1 MSQEATWVGR
11 PLPQKGAAEKATGR
25 ARYLDDITLPGM
37 LHAKILRSPHAHA
50 RLLGIDTRAARE
62 LPGVR
67 AVLTGIDCPPI
78 PFGLDQPDTYV
89 LAREKVRYQGE
100 EVAAVAAET
109 PEIAQRALELIKVD
123 YGPLPAVFDPAEALQ
138 EGAPLLH
145 ERYPGNLAKAYA
157 IERND
162 YDAVLASCDRVFTEE
177 FQSSRVTPCYLEPFG
192 AIAQWEPGGRL
203 TIISGLQAAFQAR
216 AEIAKALGLA
226 PSQVRVQVP
235 SIGGAFG
242 GKIWIRNFHPLV
254 ALLAKAAGR
263 PVKYVMTRDEEFLAS
278 RVRVPARIKV
288 TLGFMNDGTMRCKGM
303 EILADNG
310 AYNWAAPK
318 IMLNMS
324 MRTDCLYRFQASR
337 TQSRL
342 AYTNTTPTSGFRGY
356 GNAQAHFALESMIDH
371 CARQLGL
378 DPLAVRLKNASRQG
392 DVTLHGW
399 QLRSCGLGECLQKA
413 AAMIQGDRLP
423 RQSADGRYKRGIG
436 IACMNHVSGNR
447 GGKNF
452 DGSSAMLRF
461 QEDGR
466 LVLYHGESD
475 MGQGARTVLSQI
487 VAETLGIAVDDV
499 LVMPV
504 DTDVSPFC
512 FGSYSSRVTTVAGKA
527 HYLAAVKLRKE
538 LLALAGKLLGVDP
551 QTLTVKDGR
560 VFPTADPE
568 KGLTVKEVCQAA
580 IRTQHTVGLTVYHA
594 YDPPTVGT
602 DQNFYGD
609 YSSAYTYAAQ
619 AVEVEVDTETGQ
631 VRLLR
636 VAAAHDLGK
645 AVNPLG
651 VMGQIYGGIA
661 QGAGWALSEAIVYEN
676 GRLRTDSLRNYTMLT
691 AADMPKVTPVFVE
704 THDPIGPYGAKGV
717 GEPTLIP
724 MPPAIANAV
733 MDAVGVR
740 IKDLPISAEKVFFA
754 LHPACPEA

>member
-1 MSQEATWVGR
+1 
-11 PLPQKGAAEKATGR
+11 
-25 ARYLDDITLPGM
+25 
-37 LHAKILRSPHAHA
+37 
-50 RLLGIDTRAARE
+50 
-62 LPGVR
+62 
-67 AVLTGIDCPPI
+67 
-78 PFGLDQPDTYV
+78 
-89 LAREKVRYQGE
+89 
-100 EVAAVAAET
+100 
-109 PEIAQRALELIKVD
+109 
-123 YGPLPAVFDPAEALQ
+123 
-138 EGAPLLH
+138 
-145 ERYPGNLAKAYA
+145 
-157 IERND
+157 
-162 YDAVLASCDRVFTEE
+162 
-177 FQSSRVTPCYLEPFG
+177 
-192 AIAQWEPGGRL
+192 
-203 TIISGLQAAFQAR
+203 
-216 AEIAKALGLA
+216 
-226 PSQVRVQVP
+226 
-235 SIGGAFG
+235 
-242 GKIWIRNFHPLV
+242 
-254 ALLAKAAGR
+254 
-263 PVKYVMTRDEEFLAS
+263 
-278 RVRVPARIKV
+278 
-288 TLGFMNDGTMRCKGM
+288 
-303 EILADNG
+303 
-310 AYNWAAPK
+310 
-318 IMLNMS
+318 
-324 MRTDCLYRFQASR
+324 
-337 TQSRL
+337 
-342 AYTNTTPTSGFRGY
+342 
-356 GNAQAHFALESMIDH
+356 MIDH

-378 DPLAVRLKNASRQG
+378 DPWRSGSKRLRQG

-423 RQSADGRYKRGIG
+423 RQSADGRYKRCIG

-645 AVNPLG
+645 AVNPWESWARSTAASPRAPAGRFPRPSSTRTAASGPTACATTPCAPPPTCQGDPGLRWRPTTPSDPT
-651 VMGQIYGGIA
+651 A
-661 QGAGWALSEAIVYEN
+661 QGG
-676 GRLRTDSLRNYTMLT
+676 GR
-691 AADMPKVTPVFVE
+691 A
-704 THDPIGPYGAKGV
+704 
-717 GEPTLIP
+717 TLIP
-724 MPPAIANAV
+724 MPPASPT
-733 MDAVGVR
+733 R
-740 IKDLPISAEKVFFA
+740 
-754 LHPACPEA
+754 